1 MVHVTG
7 DTHGEISR
15 FSETFLQGESEW
27 TKDDYIIVCGD
38 FGFIFY
44 DNEEEEKKL
53 DLLEKKLY
61 NILFVDGNH
70 ENFNALSGYPV
81 EEWNGGK
88 IHRIRK
94 NIIHLMRGQCFTIEG
109 KKYFTMGGAY
119 SIDRGMRQK
128 DVSYWDAEI
137 PNNSEYAQASATVF
151 ANSKKFDYIITH
163 TAPREIIMRLGYY
176 PDPHDME
183 LTGYLEWIMHEC
195 EFTRWFFGHFHE
207 DENLYGEKFRALFYG
222 VEKTGDEKNV

>member
-15 FSETFLQGESEW
+15 FSGAFLQGESEW

-53 DLLEKKLY
+53 DILEKKPY
-61 NILFVDGNH
+61 NILFIDGNH
-70 ENFNALSGYPV
+70 ENFNALSGYPI

-128 DVSYWDAEI
+128 DVSYWEAEI
-137 PNNSEYAQASATVF
+137 PNGSEYDEASATVF

-195 EFTRWFFGHFHE
+195 EFRRWFFGHFHE
-207 DENLYGEKFRALFYG
+207 DENLYDGKFRALYYDF
-222 VEKTGDEKNV
+222 EKTGDEKNV